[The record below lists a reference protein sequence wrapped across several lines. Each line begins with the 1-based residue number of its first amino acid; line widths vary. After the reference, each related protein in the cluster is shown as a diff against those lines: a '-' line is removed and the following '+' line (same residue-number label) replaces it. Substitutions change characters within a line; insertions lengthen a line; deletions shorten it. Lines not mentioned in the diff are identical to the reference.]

1 MPPID
6 EPFLPTE
13 PPHWAARGLTWIVLV
28 VLAAALIAS
37 IVITLPER
45 VSSPFVLVPSHGTD
59 PIRASRSGVVAA
71 VRVADGQMIARAA
84 PAFVIRSSLASD
96 PSPQLP
102 SIET

>member
-28 VLAAALIAS
+28 VFAAALIAS

-45 VSSPFVLVPSHGTD
+45 VSSPFVLVPAHGTD
-59 PIRASRSGVVAA
+59 PIRASRASS
-71 VRVADGQMIARAA
+71 A
-84 PAFVIRSSLASD
+84 PTPRSSGG
-96 PSPQLP
+96 
-102 SIET
+102 